1 MADGIIVTA
10 AAGNDR
16 RDFKKQHYNSCKVY
30 PTSYYGVLNAAAT
43 DMDDNALMGEFDD
56 GVLIM
61 HQHGMM
67 CGCVCSQLKHFQK

>member
-43 DMDDNALMGEFDD
+43 GTDDNVYID
-56 GVLIM
+56 G
-61 HQHGMM
+61 
-67 CGCVCSQLKHFQK
+67 